1 MNRADGRTVGRAD
14 RGSGAGR
21 LPLLFVSLM
30 LILSCAGKRH
40 VVGAAAIPEK
50 IALRVTNHNFLDVV
64 IYAVCEGQRTR
75 IGVAGGSRYTLMD
88 VPRRLLGPGQEMRF
102 VGDAI
107 GSQER
112 AVTETIV
119 VQPGQFI
126 ELQLE
131 TSLARSSVGVY

>member
-1 MNRADGRTVGRAD
+1 MRTWALQPKKLVVLGTIVLVG
-14 RGSGAGR
+14 
-21 LPLLFVSLM
+21 
-30 LILSCAGKRH
+30 CAGKGH
-40 VVGAAAIPEK
+40 DVGATPIPK
-50 IALRVTNHNFLDVV
+50 NIALRVTNHNFLDVV

-75 IGVAGGSRYTLMD
+75 IGVAGGSGYTLMD
-88 VPRRLLGPGQEMRF
+88 VPRRLLGPGQEMRL

-107 GSQER
+107 GSDER

-131 TSLARSSVGVY
+131 SSLVRSSVGVY

>member
-1 MNRADGRTVGRAD
+1 VRHIPVV
-14 RGSGAGR
+14 
-21 LPLLFVSLM
+21 LFVLT
-30 LILSCAGKRH
+30 LACAGKRH
-40 VVGAAAIPEK
+40 DTGAASALPPK
-50 IALRVTNHNFLDVV
+50 IALKVTNHHFLDVV

-75 IGVAGGSRYTLMD
+75 IGVAGGSRYTRMD

-107 GSQER
+107 GSEER
-112 AVTETIV
+112 AVTEAII

-131 TSLARSSVGVY
+131 SSLARSSVGVY